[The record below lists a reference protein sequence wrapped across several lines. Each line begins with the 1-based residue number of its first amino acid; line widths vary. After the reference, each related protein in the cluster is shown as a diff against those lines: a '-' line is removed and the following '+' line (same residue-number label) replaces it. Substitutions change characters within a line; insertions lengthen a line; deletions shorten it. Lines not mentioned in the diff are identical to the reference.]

1 MLAPTLHFPRASGIL
16 SVTSSTV
23 RASKVRKAFC
33 KNLSITAMSSGD
45 QTKNGVHTPLVPVKR
60 VDYTGNNLMR
70 DPVSVVDSEAYEIM
84 KNEKKRQRRG
94 LQLIASENFT
104 SKACNDAL
112 SSAMSNKYSEGY
124 PGARYYAGNEY
135 IDQMERLC
143 QQRALQVFGLD
154 PEKWGVNVQSLSG
167 SPANFAV
174 YTALVEPHGRIM
186 GLDLS
191 DGGHLTHGFYTPSKK
206 VSASAIFFESLPYR
220 VDSKTGLIDYDAL
233 ERNALLF
240 RPKMIIAGISCYPRW
255 LDYPRFRSIADKCGA
270 YLMSDMA
277 HVAGLVAAGAAP
289 SPFEWC
295 DVVTTTT
302 HKTLRG
308 PRGALI
314 FYRKGVRSVNNKGE
328 QVLYDIGPKID
339 SAVFPGLQGGPHNH
353 TISAVAVAL
362 KQCLTTQ
369 FAEYGQQVIKNAQAL
384 ARGLVERGY
393 SLSTGGTDNHLLLVD
408 LRPNGLEGSRIE
420 KVLDLASIVC
430 NKNTCP
436 GDTSAFRPGGVRLGA
451 SGLTSRG
458 FKENDFLQVADFIH
472 RAIEIYRKHESRAGK
487 TVKDFKQ
494 FTETDSAFLTDIN
507 KLAEEVDQYAT
518 KFDIPGNEE
527 F

>member
-1 MLAPTLHFPRASGIL
+1 MA
-16 SVTSSTV
+16 
-23 RASKVRKAFC
+23 
-33 KNLSITAMSSGD
+33 SGD
-45 QTKNGVHTPLVPVKR
+45 QLKNGVHTPLVPVKR
-60 VDYTGNNLMR
+60 VDYSGNNLMR
-70 DPVSVVDSEAYEIM
+70 DPVSVVDPEAYEIM

-112 SSAMSNKYSEGY
+112 SSSMSNKYSEGY
-124 PGARYYAGNEY
+124 PGARYYGGNVY

-191 DGGHLTHGFYTPSKK
+191 DGGHLTHGFYTPAKK

-255 LDYPRFRSIADKCGA
+255 LDYRRFRSIADKCGA
-270 YLMSDMA
+270 YLMADMA
-277 HVAGLVAAGAAP
+277 HVAGLVAAGAGP

-328 QVLYDIGPKID
+328 EVMYDIGPKID

-362 KQCLTTQ
+362 KQCLSTE
-369 FAEYGQQVIKNAQAL
+369 FVDYGQQVIKNAQAL

-458 FKENDFLQVADFIH
+458 FKENDFLKVADFIH
-472 RAIEIYRKHESRAGK
+472 QAIEIYRKHESRAGK

-494 FTETDSAFLTDIN
+494 FYETDSAFLADIN
-507 KLAEEVDQYAT
+507 KLAEDVDQYAS